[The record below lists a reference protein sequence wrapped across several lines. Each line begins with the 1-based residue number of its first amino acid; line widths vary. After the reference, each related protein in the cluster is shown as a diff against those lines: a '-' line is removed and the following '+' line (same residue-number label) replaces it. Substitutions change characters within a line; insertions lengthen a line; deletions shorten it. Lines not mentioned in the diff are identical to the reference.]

1 MVVRVGGDIVIWD
14 MIIFIIIVLGDG
26 LDFV

>member
-1 MVVRVGGDIVIWD
+1 MVVRVGGDVVIWD